1 MRDFE
6 IVLRTINAQKSLVD
20 LIGVGMLPHQIAKAL
35 DGVLRAGFVFTT
47 EDDLL
52 LVSSAGYEFL
62 SQVAKKSGRIN
73 GRWIE
78 PAYQHRRRAL
88 SPSEVYV
95 PKRDVVSSLRGK

>member
-6 IVLRTINAQKSLVD
+6 IILRTINSQRSLTD
-20 LIGVGMLPHQIAKAL
+20 LVKVGMLPHQIAKVL

-52 LVSSAGYEFL
+52 LVSSAGYDFL
-62 SQVAKKSGRIN
+62 SQVAKKSGRID

-78 PAYQHRRRAL
+78 PAYQHRRQAMRV
-88 SPSEVYV
+88 SEVYV
-95 PKRDVVSSLRGK
+95 PKQDVVSSLRGK